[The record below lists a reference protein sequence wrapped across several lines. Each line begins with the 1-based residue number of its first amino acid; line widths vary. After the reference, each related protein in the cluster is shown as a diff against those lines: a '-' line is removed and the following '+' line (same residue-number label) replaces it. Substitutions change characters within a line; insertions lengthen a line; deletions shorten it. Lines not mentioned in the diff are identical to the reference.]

1 MNNDSNNPST
11 PKPHDRIDP
20 ASLLISD
27 DFAWEGVPESKS
39 AEFCGNVPIR
49 GIEVATGRNV
59 AYPVRCGTN
68 FHQPC
73 AEKKIRTRLRQL
85 GLAARISAPCFF
97 AAVRTADLGR
107 NILADRRYRRAKKL
121 KRDVW
126 YLRVDRVGGTTFVF
140 SSDPLTGTKE
150 PTEFYPTEDVL
161 HLAAEAMSLPG
172 VLRTHMSRRRTH
184 GDDDDHADDEI
195 KYLGFSG
202 DVRFRTVER
211 IAAGI
216 ALEEFGVVVDPLA
229 PTRLDGGLTPEQ
241 WIECMFVAWGRG
253 RTSPSKG

>member
-11 PKPHDRIDP
+11 PKPHDWLDP

-59 AYPVRCGTN
+59 AYPVRCDTN

-73 AEKKIRTRLRQL
+73 AEKKIRSRLSQL
-85 GLAARISAPCFF
+85 GLAPRSSAPCFF
-97 AAVRTADLGR
+97 AAVKTSDLGR
-107 NILADRRYRRAKKL
+107 NIVADRRYRRAKKL

-126 YLRVDRVGGTTFVF
+126 YLRVDRVGGTTFIF
-140 SSDPLTGTKE
+140 ASDPLTGRKE
-150 PTEFYPTEDVL
+150 PTEFYPTEDVVR
-161 HLAAEAMSLPG
+161 LAAEAMSLPG
-172 VLRTHMSRRRTH
+172 VLRTHMSRRRTDV
-184 GDDDDHADDEI
+184 DDDDHADDEI

-211 IAAGI
+211 IAAETAKKRYGI
-216 ALEEFGVVVDPLA
+216 DVDLLA

-241 WIECMFVAWGRG
+241 WIECMVEAWGQVRK
-253 RTSPSKG
+253 PPKGG